1 MDKGKYEDL
10 GNHHGNYLPGFSDFI
25 DGFDRFGL

>member
-10 GNHHGNYLPGFSDFI
+10 GNYQPAFSDFI